1 MQKVVVLMIPKCI
14 VGTNNFGTNFGATT
28 TTSVY
33 GGNAPIL
40 PRAVDVAKEGQA
52 DAIGNGSASFTAS
65 NADYV
70 QVADNDIFAGNG
82 GFSVTCWVEFDSI
95 SGNTCIVAKH
105 ADYGDVDNAGEFYII
120 NDDGACEFV
129 VVDDTNSASK
139 GQIKTDFAVDTWYH
153 LACTYNGG
161 TPNSSC
167 KIYINGIF
175 LNTK

>member
-1 MQKVVVLMIPKCI
+1 M
-14 VGTNNFGTNFGATT
+14 
-28 TTSVY
+28 
-33 GGNAPIL
+33 

-70 QVADNDIFAGNG
+70 QVADNDIFTGNG
-82 GFSVTCWVEFDSI
+82 GLVLLVVKFDSI
-95 SGNTCIVAKH
+95 SGNTCIVA

-139 GQIKTDFAVDTWYH
+139 GQIKQE
-153 LACTYNGG
+153 
-161 TPNSSC
+161 
-167 KIYINGIF
+167 F
-175 LNTK
+175 LQ